1 MIKIFSMM
9 EDSRFSDFT
18 DVLGYLNDAVVLNCG
33 DIRYAESRCSVYRP
47 SVISLD
53 EENAALLPNFTALL
67 RWTSCR
73 TGTVELETCKG
84 LFRLTLAVGE
94 DCSEYFPETLFGRR
108 MRASEFLIRIREY
121 AKKVRKQD
129 KISKVRNFFSK
140 VGLFSNLVGYDYSLD
155 AVGKAVSE
163 PDSLKNLSVQV
174 YPNIAKLHNTS
185 AKCVE
190 RGIRNA
196 IDIVVNRGRLADVA
210 NRDYG
215 GYFGKYDRMT
225 NSQFLAFLLENV
237 IGPDRKESL

>member
-129 KISKVRNFFSK
+129 KISKVRNF
-140 VGLFSNLVGYDYSLD
+140 
-155 AVGKAVSE
+155 
-163 PDSLKNLSVQV
+163 
-174 YPNIAKLHNTS
+174 S
-185 AKCVE
+185 AKSDCFPIWSVT
-190 RGIRNA
+190 I
-196 IDIVVNRGRLADVA
+196 IFSTPWGR
-210 NRDYG
+210 R
-215 GYFGKYDRMT
+215 
-225 NSQFLAFLLENV
+225 
-237 IGPDRKESL
+237 